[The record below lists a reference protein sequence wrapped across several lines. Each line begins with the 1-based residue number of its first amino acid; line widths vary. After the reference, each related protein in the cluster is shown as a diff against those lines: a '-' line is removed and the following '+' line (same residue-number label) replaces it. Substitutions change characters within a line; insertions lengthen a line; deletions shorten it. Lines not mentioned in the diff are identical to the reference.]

1 MKRETLGGHLNFP
14 GTTPYT
20 NLTLQTN
27 LICFMHPVTLIKLHL
42 SVLNALYETALRK
55 TEEKQSDGILFLIFI
70 LVNHSLKLLLEI
82 YI

>member
-1 MKRETLGGHLNFP
+1 
-14 GTTPYT
+14 
-20 NLTLQTN
+20 
-27 LICFMHPVTLIKLHL
+27 MHPVTLIKLHL